1 MDEFH
6 ELDAQEHVKN
16 EYTNL
21 DIHNSPS
28 GSIG

>member
-6 ELDAQEHVKN
+6 ELDAQEHAEKG
-16 EYTNL
+16 YTNL
-21 DIHNSPS
+21 DFYNSPS

>member
-6 ELDAQEHVKN
+6 ELDAQEHVKKGH
-16 EYTNL
+16 TSL

>member
-6 ELDAQEHVKN
+6 ELDAQEHVKKG
-16 EYTNL
+16 YTNL